1 MQEKQCGEYLLV
13 SKMGQLSSLAS
24 NTSLPPSLLLSP
36 PPLPNL
42 IILSY
47 GVVLTGLIRRFAL

>member
-24 NTSLPPSLLLSP
+24 NTSLPPSLLLRP
-36 PPLPNL
+36 PTPNL

>member
-24 NTSLPPSLLLSP
+24 NTSLLRPPLP
-36 PPLPNL
+36 PPPPPNL

>member
-36 PPLPNL
+36 PNL